1 MSYLLFCFF
10 FGCFSPLC
18 ILWATSAVHCLEI
31 RFQGIAEKGN
41 RRSMCSFLHQP
52 STLCHLHYKQ
62 HPSVLDIVLRTFEPI
77 ISQSSLNMNYLGSY
91 CAWKL
96 KLNCWDK
103 EWVIQLLLIIW
114 QDAILCSIVDFA
126 ILCIPT
132 VRIGCGNLLVSWSLF
147 IVWVNIYR

>member
-10 FGCFSPLC
+10 LG
-18 ILWATSAVHCLEI
+18 V
-31 RFQGIAEKGN
+31 
-41 RRSMCSFLHQP
+41 
-52 STLCHLHYKQ
+52 
-62 HPSVLDIVLRTFEPI
+62 SVLYAFFGLRLLYIAWRSDSKASQKKEI
-77 ISQSSLNMNYLGSY
+77 EEVCVISYINPPPSLSFTSQAASICARYSVKNFWVHNLEFLNMNYLGSY

-132 VRIGCGNLLVSWSLF
+132 VRIGCRNLLASWSLF
-147 IVWVNIYR
+147 IVYVDIYR